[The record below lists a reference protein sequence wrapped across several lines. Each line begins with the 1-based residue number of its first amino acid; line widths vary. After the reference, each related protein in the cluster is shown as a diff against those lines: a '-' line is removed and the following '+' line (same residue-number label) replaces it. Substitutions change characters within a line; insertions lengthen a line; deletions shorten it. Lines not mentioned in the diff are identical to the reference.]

1 MRLYH
6 SSGFYSYKLTNYW
19 MKMKFPTK
27 YTLTFKPLFKVCY
40 KVVLQR
46 FLIFSPEEF
55 IYDSIRLAFG
65 LLHSLIKSASTDVI
79 ISNYGLIYGYSQI
92 GVLSKFS
99 DLWPIYWLGLGQTS
113 VMSLDVDLKK

>member
-6 SSGFYSYKLTNYW
+6 SSGFHSYKLTNYW

-46 FLIFSPEEF
+46 FLIFFTRE
-55 IYDSIRLAFG
+55 IYI
-65 LLHSLIKSASTDVI
+65 
-79 ISNYGLIYGYSQI
+79 
-92 GVLSKFS
+92 
-99 DLWPIYWLGLGQTS
+99 
-113 VMSLDVDLKK
+113 